1 MPDGSDQTPLLRRRP
16 FLIAT
21 GGLVLAGVVGTA
33 RLGQRGWNRLT
44 RDCGPPPTDVLA
56 GGWDVQR
63 GTLTSQHV
71 DGPVGWVV
79 ARPPETP
86 TGLVIVLPGRG
97 NVATDVVD
105 RLRFHD
111 RAAAERST
119 LALAAVDPGTSYWH
133 PRANGEDRMSMLVDE
148 FAPLAAE
155 QAGVAGPLG
164 LHGWSMGG
172 YGALLAGAEQRLPV
186 RAVATSA
193 AALWT
198 SQVEQSGAVADAF
211 DGPDDYAAHD
221 VLRRAGELS
230 GVPVRVA
237 CGQSDPFYSANRALA
252 GALPPP
258 TLLEAEPSFPDGCHD
273 ERFWQVAFPGHLAF
287 LRAALG
293 ATR

>member
-1 MPDGSDQTPLLRRRP
+1 VPDGPDQTPLLRRRP
-16 FLIAT
+16 FLLAT
-21 GGLVLAGVVGTA
+21 GGIVVAGVVGAA
-33 RLGQRGWNRLT
+33 RVGERGWDRLT
-44 RDCGPPPTDVLA
+44 RDCGPPPADVPP

-71 DGPVGWVV
+71 EGPVGWVV

-97 NVATDVVD
+97 NVAADVVD

-119 LALAAVDPGTSYWH
+119 LALASVDAGQSYWH
-133 PRANGEDRMSMLVDE
+133 PRASGEDRMSMLVDDL
-148 FAPLAAE
+148 APLAAE
-155 QAGVAGPLG
+155 QAGVAEPLG
-164 LHGWSMGG
+164 RHGWSWGG
-172 YGALLAGAEQRLPV
+172 YGALLAAAEQRLPV

-198 SQVEQSGAVADAF
+198 SQAEQADAVGDAF

-221 VLRRAGELS
+221 VLGRAGGLAT
-230 GVPVRVA
+230 PVRIA
-237 CGQSDPFYSANRALA
+237 CGRSDPFYSANRALA
-252 GALPPP
+252 GALPAP
-258 TLLEAEPSFPDGCHD
+258 TLPEAEPSFPDGCHD

-287 LRAALG
+287 FRTAL
-293 ATR
+293 A